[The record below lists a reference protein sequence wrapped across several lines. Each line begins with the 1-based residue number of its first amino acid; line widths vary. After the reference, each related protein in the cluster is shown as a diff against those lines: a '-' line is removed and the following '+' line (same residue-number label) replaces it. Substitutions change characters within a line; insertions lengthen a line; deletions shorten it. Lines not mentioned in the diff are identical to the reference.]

1 MSRRQRGSRK
11 SSKTLTRNPPN
22 FKTMSPKSS
31 INPKHM
37 QSKESYSKVHQNQD
51 ATKAVH
57 ACFNQVQ
64 LCNPMDY
71 SPPGSSVHGILQ
83 ARMLERVT
91 VPSSRESSQPRDWT
105 HISYIYL
112 HWQVSSLP
120 LALPGKWLIKMKIIK
135 ISQKQEWRTTAYQ
148 YFQSCCCSV
157 DQPCM
162 ILCDPMD
169 CSMPGLPVLHH
180 LPELSQTH
188 VHWVG
193 DAIQPSHLPLYPQYL
208 PSIFLN
214 NSLF

>member
-1 MSRRQRGSRK
+1 MTNCSEQNREQGQGRGRAPLCWVTSNSDSTGAWMSRRQRGSRK
-11 SSKTLTRNPPN
+11 SSETLTRNPPN

-91 VPSSRESSQPRDWT
+91 VPSSRESSQPRD
-105 HISYIYL
+105 
-112 HWQVSSLP
+112 
-120 LALPGKWLIKMKIIK
+120 
-135 ISQKQEWRTTAYQ
+135 
-148 YFQSCCCSV
+148 
-157 DQPCM
+157 
-162 ILCDPMD
+162 
-169 CSMPGLPVLHH
+169 
-180 LPELSQTH
+180 
-188 VHWVG
+188 
-193 DAIQPSHLPLYPQYL
+193 
-208 PSIFLN
+208 
-214 NSLF
+214 